1 MITLFAAG
9 AGFGLPEISPYVTK
23 TEVQL
28 MMAGLTYRK
37 TIGSRE
43 AAPKGQLPWIEDAA
57 QAIGDS
63 TFIRVHIERRY
74 DVDLDLGL
82 SGKER
87 AQAWAIERMVENQ
100 LGWVSSYFRFLDPT
114 NFATGPARWFDE
126 APPHLREGLRRGLR
140 EAVAANIRA
149 VGVGRH
155 LPDEVAWLGGLSLRA
170 LDELLEDKAYLMRE
184 THPVGVDATAFA
196 MLAAIMTPFFDS
208 PLRREAE
215 RYPRLVA
222 YVGRMMARYY
232 PAHPWGLRQ
241 AA

>member
-28 MMAGLTYRK
+28 MMAGLAYRK
-37 TIGSRE
+37 TKGSRE
-43 AAPKGQLPWIEDAA
+43 TAPKGQLPWIEDAA

-63 TFIRVHIERRY
+63 TFIRAHVERKY
-74 DVDLDLGL
+74 EVDLDIGL
-82 SGKER
+82 SCKER
-87 AQAWAIERMVENQ
+87 AQAWAIERMIENQ
-100 LGWVSSYFRFLDPT
+100 LGWVSAYFRHLEPA
-114 NFATGPARWFDE
+114 NFEKGAARWFDD
-126 APPHLREGLRRGLR
+126 APEPMRADLRRGLL
-140 EAVAANIRA
+140 EAITGNVRA

-155 LPDEVAWLGGLSLRA
+155 LREEIAWLGSLSLRS
-170 LDELLEDKAYLMRE
+170 LDELLDGKAYLMRD

-196 MLAAIMTPFFDS
+196 VLAGILTPHFDS

-215 RYPRLVA
+215 TYPRLVD
-222 YVGRMMARYY
+222 YVGRMMTRFY
-232 PAHPWGLRQ
+232 PAHPWGLKQ

>member
-28 MMAGLTYRK
+28 MMAGLPYKK
-37 TIGSRE
+37 TKGSRE
-43 AAPKGQLPWIEDAA
+43 TAPKGQLPWIEDAA

-63 TFIRVHIERRY
+63 TFIRAHIEQKY
-74 DVDLDLGL
+74 GVDLDIGL
-82 SGKER
+82 TGKER
-87 AQAWAIERMVENQ
+87 AQAWAIERMIENQ
-100 LGWVSSYFRFLDPT
+100 LGWVSVYFRHLDPS
-114 NFATGPARWFDE
+114 NFAKGAARWFDP
-126 APPHLREGLRRGLR
+126 APEPLREELQRGFQ
-140 EAVAANIRA
+140 EAVTTNVRA

-155 LPDEVAWLGGLSLRA
+155 LREEVTWLGSLSLRA
-170 LDELLEDKAYLMRE
+170 LDEILEGKAYLIRDS
-184 THPVGVDATAFA
+184 HPVGVDATAFA
-196 MLAAIMTPFFDS
+196 MLAGIMTPHFDS

-215 RYPRLVA
+215 GYPGLVD
-222 YVGRMMARYY
+222 YVGRMMARFY

>member
-28 MMAGLTYRK
+28 MMAGLDYRK
-37 TIGSRE
+37 IIGRRE
-43 AAPKGQLPWIEDAA
+43 TAPKGQLPWIEDAA

-63 TFIRVHIERRY
+63 TFIRVHIERKY
-74 DVDLDLGL
+74 DIDLDLGL

-87 AQAWAIERMVENQ
+87 AQAWAIERMIENQ
-100 LGWVSSYFRFLDPT
+100 LGWVSSYFRFLDPV
-114 NFATGPARWFDE
+114 NFEKGPARWFDQ
-126 APPHLREGLRRGLR
+126 APPHLREELRKGLRD
-140 EAVAANIRA
+140 AVGANIRA

-155 LPDEVAWLGGLSLRA
+155 LREEVAWLGGLSLRA
-170 LDELLEDKAYLMRE
+170 LDELLEDKAYLMRDS
-184 THPVGVDATAFA
+184 HPVGIDATAFA
-196 MLAAIMTPFFDS
+196 MLAAITTPFFDS

-215 RYPRLVA
+215 SYPRLTG
-222 YVGRMMARYY
+222 YVGRMMARFY

>member
-28 MMAGLTYRK
+28 IMAGLKYRK
-37 TIGSRE
+37 TRGSRE
-43 AAPKGQLPWIEDAA
+43 TAPKGQLPWIEDAA

-63 TFIRVHIERRY
+63 TFIRAHIEQKY
-74 DVDLDLGL
+74 NVDLDIGL
-82 SGKER
+82 TGKER
-87 AQAWAIERMVENQ
+87 AQAWAIERMIENH
-100 LGWVSSYFRFLDPT
+100 LGWVSAHFRFLDPA
-114 NFATGPARWFDE
+114 NFAKGPGRWFDQTPE
-126 APPHLREGLRRGLR
+126 RQRDDLRRGL
-140 EAVAANIRA
+140 VDSVTGNLRA

-155 LPDEVAWLGGLSLRA
+155 LGEEVAWLGGLSLRS
-170 LDELLEDKAYLMRE
+170 LDELLEDKTYLMRDS
-184 THPVGVDATAFA
+184 HPVGVDATAFA
-196 MLAAIMTPFFDS
+196 MLAGIMTPFFDS
-208 PLRREAE
+208 PLRQEAE

-222 YVGRMMARYY
+222 YVGRMMGRFY

>member
-28 MMAGLTYRK
+28 MMAGLDYRK
-37 TIGSRE
+37 TIGRRE
-43 AAPKGQLPWIEDAA
+43 TAPKGQLPWIEDAA

-63 TFIRVHIERRY
+63 TFIRVHIERKY
-74 DVDLDLGL
+74 DIDLDLGL

-87 AQAWAIERMVENQ
+87 AQAWAIERMIENQ
-100 LGWVSSYFRFLDPT
+100 LGWVSSYFRFLDPV
-114 NFATGPARWFDE
+114 NFEKGPARWFDQ
-126 APPHLREGLRRGLR
+126 APPHLREELRKGLRD
-140 EAVAANIRA
+140 AVGANIRA

-155 LPDEVAWLGGLSLRA
+155 LREEVAWLGGLSLRA
-170 LDELLEDKAYLMRE
+170 LDELLEDKAYLMRDS
-184 THPVGVDATAFA
+184 HPVGIDATAFA
-196 MLAAIMTPFFDS
+196 MLAAITTPFFDS

-215 RYPRLVA
+215 SYPRLTG
-222 YVGRMMARYY
+222 YVGRMMARFY

>member
-28 MMAGLTYRK
+28 MMAGLAYKK
-37 TIGSRE
+37 TKGSRE
-43 AAPKGQLPWIEDAA
+43 TAPKNQLPWIEDAA

-63 TFIRVHIERRY
+63 TFIRAHLEQKY
-74 DVDLDLGL
+74 DVDLDIGL

-87 AQAWAIERMVENQ
+87 AQAWAIERMIENQ
-100 LGWVSSYFRFLDPT
+100 LGWVSAYFRHLEPA
-114 NFATGPARWFDE
+114 NFAKGAARWFDQ
-126 APPHLREGLRRGLR
+126 APAHLREDLRRGLQD
-140 EAVAANIRA
+140 AIAANVRA

-155 LPDEVAWLGGLSLRA
+155 RREEVAWLGGLSLRA
-170 LDELLEDKAYLMRE
+170 LDELLEDKTYLMRDS
-184 THPVGVDATAFA
+184 HPVGVDATAFA
-196 MLAAIMTPFFDS
+196 MLAGILTPHFDS
-208 PLRREAE
+208 PLRAEAE
-215 RYPRLVA
+215 RYPRLVD
-222 YVGRMMARYY
+222 YVGRMMARFY

>member
-28 MMAGLTYRK
+28 MMAGLKYHK
-37 TIGSRE
+37 TKGGRE

-63 TFIRVHIERRY
+63 TFIRAHIERKY
-74 DVDLDLGL
+74 DIDLDVGL
-82 SGKER
+82 TGKER
-87 AQAWAIERMVENQ
+87 AQAWAIERMIENQ
-100 LGWVSSYFRFLDPT
+100 LGWVSSYFRFLDSN
-114 NFATGPARWFDE
+114 NFAKGPGRWFDQ
-126 APPHLREGLRRGLR
+126 APEHLRDDLRKGLL
-140 EAVAANIRA
+140 EAVATNIRA

-155 LPDEVAWLGGLSLRA
+155 LREEVAWLGGLSLRS
-170 LDELLEDKAYLMRE
+170 LDELLEDKAYLMRD

-215 RYPRLVA
+215 SYPRLVA
-222 YVGRMMARYY
+222 YVGRMMAQFY

>member
-1 MITLFAAG
+1 MITLFATG

-28 MMAGLTYRK
+28 MMAGLSYRK
-37 TIGSRE
+37 TAGSRE
-43 AAPKGQLPWIEDAA
+43 TAPKGQLPWIEDAA

-63 TFIRVHIERRY
+63 TFIRVHIERKY
-74 DVDLDLGL
+74 DVDLDIGL

-87 AQAWAIERMVENQ
+87 AQAWAIERMLENQ
-100 LGWVSSYFRFLDPT
+100 LGWVSAYFRFMDPA
-114 NFATGPARWFDE
+114 NFDKGPARWFDG
-126 APPHLREGLRRGLR
+126 APAELRDDLRKTLKQ
-140 EAVAANIRA
+140 AVAANIRA

-170 LDELLEDKAYLMRE
+170 LDELLEDKTYLMRD

-196 MLAAIMTPFFDS
+196 MLAAVLTPFFDS

-215 RYPRLVA
+215 SYPRLVA

-232 PAHPWGLRQ
+232 PAHDWGLRR

>member
-28 MMAGLTYRK
+28 MMAGLDYRK

-43 AAPKGQLPWIEDAA
+43 TAPKGQLPWIEDAA

-63 TFIRVHIERRY
+63 TFIRVHIERKY
-74 DVDLDLGL
+74 DIDLDLGL

-87 AQAWAIERMVENQ
+87 AQAWAIERMIENQ
-100 LGWVSSYFRFLDPT
+100 LGWISSYFRFLEPA
-114 NFATGPARWFDE
+114 NFEKGPARWFDQ
-126 APPHLREGLRRGLR
+126 APPHLRDELRMGVKD
-140 EAVAANIRA
+140 AVGANVRA

-155 LPDEVAWLGGLSLRA
+155 LREEVAWLGALSLRA
-170 LDELLEDKAYLMRE
+170 LDELLEDKTYLMRDS
-184 THPVGVDATAFA
+184 HPVGVDATAFA

-215 RYPRLVA
+215 SYPRLTDYA
-222 YVGRMMARYY
+222 GRMMARFY
-232 PAHPWGLRQ
+232 PAHPWGLRE

>member
-1 MITLFAAG
+1 MITLFATG

-28 MMAGLTYRK
+28 MMAGLDYRK

-43 AAPKGQLPWIEDAA
+43 TAPKGQLPWIEDAA

-63 TFIRVHIERRY
+63 TFIRVHIERKY
-74 DVDLDLGL
+74 DVDLDMGL
-82 SGKER
+82 TGKER
-87 AQAWAIERMVENQ
+87 AQAWAIERMLENQ
-100 LGWVSSYFRFLDPT
+100 LGWVAAYFRFQDPV
-114 NFATGPARWFDE
+114 NFEKGPARWFDQ
-126 APPHLREGLRRGLR
+126 APAHLRDELRQGLK
-140 EAVAANIRA
+140 EAVAANVRA

-155 LPDEVAWLGGLSLRA
+155 LRQEVAWLGGLSLRA
-170 LDELLEDKAYLMRE
+170 LDELLEDKTYLMRD
-184 THPVGVDATAFA
+184 THPVGADATAFA
-196 MLAAIMTPFFDS
+196 ILASIMTPFFDS

-215 RYPRLVA
+215 SYPRLVA

>member
-1 MITLFAAG
+1 MITLFATG
-9 AGFGLPEISPYVTK
+9 PGFGLPEISPYVTK

-28 MMAGLTYRK
+28 MMAGLDYRK
-37 TIGSRE
+37 TVGSRE
-43 AAPKGQLPWIEDAA
+43 TAPKGQLPWIEDAA

-63 TFIRVHIERRY
+63 TFIRVHIERKY
-74 DVDLDLGL
+74 DVDLDIGL

-87 AQAWAIERMVENQ
+87 AQAWAIERMIENQ
-100 LGWVSSYFRFLDPT
+100 LGWVSSYFRFLEPA
-114 NFATGPARWFDE
+114 NFDKGPARWFDQ
-126 APPHLREGLRRGLR
+126 APAHLRDELRQGLK
-140 EAVAANIRA
+140 EAVGANIRA

-155 LPDEVAWLGGLSLRA
+155 LREEVAWLGGLSLRA
-170 LDELLEDKAYLMRE
+170 LDELLEDKAYLMRD

-196 MLAAIMTPFFDS
+196 MLAAIMTPFSDA
-208 PLRREAE
+208 PLRSQAE

-232 PAHPWGLRQ
+232 PAYPWGLRQ

>member
-1 MITLFAAG
+1 MITLFATG

-28 MMAGLTYRK
+28 MMAGLDYRK
-37 TIGSRE
+37 TVGSRE
-43 AAPKGQLPWIEDAA
+43 TAPKGQLPWIEDAA

-63 TFIRVHIERRY
+63 TFIRVHIERKY
-74 DVDLDLGL
+74 DVDLDIGL
-82 SGKER
+82 SGRER
-87 AQAWAIERMVENQ
+87 AQAWAIERMIENQ
-100 LGWVSSYFRFLDPT
+100 LGWVSSYFRFLEPA
-114 NFATGPARWFDE
+114 NFDKGPARWFDQ
-126 APPHLREGLRRGLR
+126 APAHLRDELRRGLKD
-140 EAVAANIRA
+140 AVAANIRS

-155 LPDEVAWLGGLSLRA
+155 LREEVAWLGGLSLRA
-170 LDELLEDKAYLMRE
+170 LDELLEDKAYLMRD

-208 PLRREAE
+208 PLRSQAE

-222 YVGRMMARYY
+222 YVGRMMARFY
-232 PAHPWGLRQ
+232 PAYPWGLRQ